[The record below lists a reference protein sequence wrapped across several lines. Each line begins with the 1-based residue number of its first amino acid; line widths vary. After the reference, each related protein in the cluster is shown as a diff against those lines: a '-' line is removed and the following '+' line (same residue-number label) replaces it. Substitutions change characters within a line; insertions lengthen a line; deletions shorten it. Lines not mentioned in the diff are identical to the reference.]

1 MELKYQIS
9 ICIPLFNESESIFEL
24 YTWLIKVLNHHSF
37 KYEIIFVDDGSSD
50 DSWSEIKKIIKN
62 DQFVKAVKFRRNYG
76 KSAALHTAF
85 QISSGEVVIT
95 MDADLQDSPEEIPD
109 LYKMITLDK
118 FHLVSG
124 YKAKRYDPLSKTI
137 PTKLFNLVTRKIS
150 GINLRDFNC
159 GLKAYSYNVVKSI
172 EIYGEMHR
180 YIPVLA
186 KRAGFDKIGEKVVSH
201 QKRKYGVTKFGVE
214 RFINGFLDLLT
225 VTFMSKFSKKPMHFF
240 GLLGI
245 SFFTIGFLIALY
257 FAFAKY
263 VWNIYNMTDRPLFYL
278 GILSMIIGSQLFL
291 TGFLAELISRSN
303 SDRNKYMIAERIN
316 LRS

>member
-1 MELKYQIS
+1 
-9 ICIPLFNESESIFEL
+9 
-24 YTWLIKVLNHHSF
+24 
-37 KYEIIFVDDGSSD
+37 
-50 DSWSEIKKIIKN
+50 
-62 DQFVKAVKFRRNYG
+62 
-76 KSAALHTAF
+76 
-85 QISSGEVVIT
+85 
-95 MDADLQDSPEEIPD
+95 
-109 LYKMITLDK
+109 MITLDN

-159 GLKAYSYNVVKSI
+159 GLKAYSSNVVKSI

-214 RFINGFLDLLT
+214 RFVNGFLDLLT

-245 SFFTIGFLIALY
+245 SFFTIGFLIASY